1 MTEWFEFNPPAVWQE
16 MEEGEIGRRAV
27 EEFILR
33 HHEEFL

>member
-1 MTEWFEFNPPAVWQE
+1 MTEWFELNPPDLWEE
-16 MEEGEIGRRAV
+16 MEEGEIGSRAV